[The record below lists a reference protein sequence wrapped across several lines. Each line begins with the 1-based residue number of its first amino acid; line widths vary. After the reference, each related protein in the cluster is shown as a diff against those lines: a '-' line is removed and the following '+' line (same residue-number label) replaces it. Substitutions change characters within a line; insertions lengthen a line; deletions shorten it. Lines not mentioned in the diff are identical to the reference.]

1 MIQLPNVLSARR
13 PHLFLAL
20 LLGVATLL
28 FVHNALDP
36 SGLGVPQQP
45 VVLEGGRFHDKDP
58 KVVQRTEKMASFC
71 SAEDPFEKEFGRTNL
86 RLSRGYE
93 GESGSASSFTLGVML
108 ICSGSHHRVRQFLHK
123 ILRGE
128 QITMST
134 IGGSGEYEAVSGIG
148 SS

>member
-45 VVLEGGRFHDKDP
+45 VVLEGGRFHDRDP

-93 GESGSASSFTLGVML
+93 GESGSASSFTLIHTGRHVDL
-108 ICSGSHHRVRQFLHK
+108 LRVAPSCAAVPAQDPA
-123 ILRGE
+123 RGTNHNFNDRW
-128 QITMST
+128 QW
-134 IGGSGEYEAVSGIG
+134 
-148 SS
+148 